1 MYQTYRIICG
11 RLSYACAAVG
21 NSDSYMKRILVIE
34 DDLLMIH
41 VVELIIKK
49 EGHHADLA
57 YNGKEAAMLLGSYD
71 YDLVIA
77 DLKLPF
83 PHLDELSAQLRAQ
96 RGRRSLPVI
105 MILPAYF
112 VMDSISSWFGMEAE
126 EIIIRPFSPL
136 ELTTK
141 IQALLN

>member
-1 MYQTYRIICG
+1 MCLCCRG
-11 RLSYACAAVG
+11 H

-57 YNGKEAAMLLGSYD
+57 YNGKEAAMLLGTYE

-96 RGRRSLPVI
+96 RGKRKLPVI

-136 ELTTK
+136 ELTSK

>member
-1 MYQTYRIICG
+1 
-11 RLSYACAAVG
+11 
-21 NSDSYMKRILVIE
+21 MKRILVIE

>member
-1 MYQTYRIICG
+1 
-11 RLSYACAAVG
+11 
-21 NSDSYMKRILVIE
+21 MKRILVIE

-49 EGHHADLA
+49 EGHLADLA

-83 PHLDELSAQLRAQ
+83 PDLDELSAQLRAQ
-96 RGRRSLPVI
+96 RGRRGLPVI
-105 MILPAYF
+105 MILPASF

>member
-1 MYQTYRIICG
+1 
-11 RLSYACAAVG
+11 
-21 NSDSYMKRILVIE
+21 MKRILVIE

-57 YNGKEAAMLLGSYD
+57 YNGKEAAMLLGTYD

-83 PHLDELSAQLRAQ
+83 PYLNELTEQLRIQ
-96 RGRRSLPVI
+96 RQQKLLPII
-105 MILPAYF
+105 MMLPAYF

-126 EIIIRPFSPL
+126 EIIIRPFSPH
-136 ELTTK
+136 ELTAK
-141 IQALLN
+141 IQALI

>member
-1 MYQTYRIICG
+1 
-11 RLSYACAAVG
+11 
-21 NSDSYMKRILVIE
+21 MKRILVIE

-57 YNGKEAAMLLGSYD
+57 YNGKEAAMLLGTYD

-83 PHLDELSAQLRAQ
+83 PHLEELSAQLRAQ

-141 IQALLN
+141 IQALVN

>member
-1 MYQTYRIICG
+1 
-11 RLSYACAAVG
+11 
-21 NSDSYMKRILVIE
+21 
-34 DDLLMIH
+34 MIH
-41 VVELIIKK
+41 VVELIIQK

-57 YNGKEAAMLLGSYD
+57 YNGKEAAMLLGTYD

-83 PHLDELSAQLRAQ
+83 PYLDDLSAQLRNQ
-96 RGRRSLPVI
+96 RARRPMPVI
-105 MILPAYF
+105 LVLPAYF

-126 EIIIRPFSPL
+126 EIIIRPFSPV
-136 ELTTK
+136 ELTSK